1 MKPRPG
7 VRAQSVDAVLAHDG
21 ELASTGITTV
31 SDALRVGSVV
41 SDKHSGYA
49 PYAQDAADAINSLAD
64 RNQLRISHLLH
75 LRAEVCSETLEDELA
90 GIS

>member
-7 VRAQSVDAVLAHDG
+7 VRALSVDAVLAHDG
-21 ELASTGITTV
+21 ELANTEHHDRF
-31 SDALRVGSVV
+31 DALRVGSVV

-64 RNQLRISHLLH
+64 Q
-75 LRAEVCSETLEDELA
+75 
-90 GIS
+90 